1 LGRKTV
7 MKPHKVIDA
16 GDMSGD
22 LTSDT
27 SNIETVDD
35 VAYLVE
41 WSGTSPVGEMKV
53 DVRNRMFG
61 TSGEEE
67 FTSWVELS
75 FPGVMTVSGN
85 SGSMQIELRAP
96 NASQIRLRYVSD
108 SGDGTMNATITGKV
122 GGA

>member
-1 LGRKTV
+1 